1 MIDDIAKGT
10 VQPEDK
16 HQRRPA
22 FEDWI
27 KQRVNEKDRRN
38 TQKGCGETRKCHPS
52 ALGTGRAGEETA
64 AACGRE
70 TGEVRG
76 KD

>member
-1 MIDDIAKGT
+1 MTSPRGQYSQKTNIK
-10 VQPEDK
+10 EDLHLK
-16 HQRRPA
+16 
-22 FEDWI
+22 DWI
-27 KQRVNEKDRRN
+27 KQRLNEKDRRN

-52 ALGTGRAGEETA
+52 ALGTGRAREETA

-76 KD
+76 KH